1 MERWSSRAGFLV
13 AAIGAAVGLGDV
25 WLFPVVV
32 GRTGGG
38 AYLLPYF
45 VAAFVIAA
53 PLVTLEFSVGR
64 TFRGDVVSSFS
75 AVRPAFESFGW
86 VVAGVAVLVASY
98 YLVLTGGVL
107 AALAAS
113 ASGVEHSLAWFT
125 GSYWPLAAFALTT
138 ALAGGV
144 LALGVRGG
152 VERLSR
158 IAIPLAVFLL
168 VVIGAYATGL
178 DGFDAGLSFFLE
190 PDVAVLT
197 DPLVW
202 SSAFGHALFSLVV
215 GRGVMLTYGS
225 YLTEGTDLLG
235 ASLLVTVSDIGV
247 GVLAG
252 LILFPILFT
261 ARLDPTIGP
270 ELVFSTLPRAF
281 ASVPMGETVA
291 VAFFGAL
298 FLVSLTSAVA
308 LLEVGVAAT
317 MSATAQ
323 SRPAAAG
330 TLVAV
335 AFVVGL
341 PSALSYSAVNLR
353 AFGAPALYLLDGTIG
368 TYAPPLIA
376 LGIAA
381 VFAWLREPVSL
392 EAVVSTPLFR
402 PHVKFVVPAVLLIA
416 TGAGV
421 AYGVDVPGWRLLPGT
436 QFGGRAAQLLVSAL
450 LLTALYLVGRAI
462 AAYRIRR
469 RASRRREGG

>member
-1 MERWSSRAGFLV
+1 MERWSSRSGFLV
-13 AAIGAAVGLGDV
+13 SVVGAAVGLADV

-64 TFRGDVVSSFS
+64 TFRGDVVSAF
-75 AVRPAFESFGW
+75 ATVRPAFESFGW

-107 AALAAS
+107 ASLAAS
-113 ASGVEHSLAWFT
+113 VAGVDHSLAWFT

-144 LALGVRGG
+144 LSLGVRRG

-158 IAIPLAVFLL
+158 VAVPLAVLLL
-168 VVIGAYATGL
+168 VAIGAYATGL
-178 DGFDAGLSFFLE
+178 DGFDAGLSFFLT
-190 PDVAVLT
+190 PNVAVLT

-202 SSAFGHALFSLVV
+202 SGAFGHALFSLVV

-252 LILFPILFT
+252 LIVFPVLFT
-261 ARLDPTIGP
+261 TRLDPTVGP

-281 ASVPMGETVA
+281 ASLPMGGTVT

-298 FLVSLTSAVA
+298 FLVSITSAVA

-317 MSATAQ
+317 TSATGQ
-323 SRPAAAG
+323 SRPVATG

-341 PSALSYSAVNLR
+341 PSALGYSAANLY
-353 AFGAPALYLLDGTIG
+353 AFGAPTLYLLDGTIG
-368 TYAPPLIA
+368 TFAPPLIA
-376 LGIAA
+376 VVIAV

-392 EAVVSTPLFR
+392 EAVVSAPLFR
-402 PHVKFVVPAVLLIA
+402 PHVKFVVPGLLLVA
-416 TGAGV
+416 TGVGV
-421 AYGVDVPGWRLLPGT
+421 AHGVDVPGWRLLSGT
-436 QFGGRAAQLLVSAL
+436 EFLAPATQLVGTAL
-450 LLTALYLVGRAI
+450 LLSALYLVGRGI

-469 RASRRREGG
+469 RSERRREGG